1 MKVLNMQVCSPKD
14 HHANIGLPYFLY
26 WSNVST
32 VVFSTYGKRGFGPT
46 TFTTLDQGSIFF
58 VRYGLKG
65 THNIYKCIK
74 IWEFL
79 KNVYMPLTCPT
90 ARANILSFINSTCD
104 ISPFNL
110 WYINKNIFLYWFM
123 SKGVS
128 LVMPHALLLRGSLI
142 WRTLT

>member
-1 MKVLNMQVCSPKD
+1 MEIVNMQVCSPKH

-32 VVFSTYGKRGFGPT
+32 VVSSTDGERGFRPT

-58 VRYGLKG
+58 EKYRIKG
-65 THNIYKCIK
+65 TLNIYKCIK
-74 IWEFL
+74 IWEL
-79 KNVYMPLTCPT
+79 VKNVCMPLTCPS
-90 ARANILSFINSTCD
+90 ARTNILSFINSTCNV
-104 ISPFNL
+104 SPFNL

-123 SKGVS
+123 SKVVS